1 MATMVTWSVTE
12 IRTVA
17 NFFSI
22 CLLYVYFFICTC
34 HFLFSTSHFDFM
46 YELWE
51 VNLVKNFIDRQQNIQ
66 WDCD

>member
-17 NFFSI
+17 NFFVFV
-22 CLLYVYFFICTC
+22 YVYFFICTC
-34 HFLFSTSHFDFM
+34 HFLFSPSHFDFM
-46 YELWE
+46 YQLWE

-66 WDCD
+66 RDCD